1 MAYAAAARAAIIS
14 FDNGGRPRAF
24 LAISLEVADTSE

>member
-1 MAYAAAARAAIIS
+1 MAKAAAARADIIS

-24 LAISLEVADTSE
+24 LAISLEVAEASE